1 MIGNAQLNFEEVKT
15 IITEVENAINSRPF
29 TYLSDE
35 NHEEALTPF
44 HLIFGRNINSK
55 YVVTCDVE
63 SMSADKM
70 TTSSRRMEVVMAHFM
85 SRFYKEYITALR
97 ERHILMWTYINV
109 DIY

>member
-1 MIGNAQLNFEEVKT
+1 MMIGNALLNFEEVNT
-15 IITEVENAINSRPF
+15 IITEVENAINSRPL

-70 TTSSRRMEVVMAHFM
+70 ITSSRRMGVVLAHM
-85 SRFYKEYITALR
+85 EYITALR
-97 ERHILMWTYINV
+97 ERDIDVNV
-109 DIY
+109 ERLTTMMVKLY